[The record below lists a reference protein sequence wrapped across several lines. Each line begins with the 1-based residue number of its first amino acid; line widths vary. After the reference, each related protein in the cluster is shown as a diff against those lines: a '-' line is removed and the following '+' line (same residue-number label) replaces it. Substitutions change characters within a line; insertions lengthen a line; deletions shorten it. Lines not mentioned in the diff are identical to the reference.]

1 MEGWPVTQACS
12 QSCEGTC
19 LPVRAL
25 GLSTRAVTTSS
36 GALQF
41 ATGTRGVGTLPGKCG
56 EDETLAVWG
65 HVIRV
70 PKWCGIARRKQR
82 ADLAQFKLSAR
93 RVHAGNVDM
102 RHAARDLSDDQWSV
116 LDPGLSFPGST
127 QVHGVPDQ
135 PWPRSSG
142 RLRIQV
148 GHLRKRISHPLTAVS
163 APHMWLCPEC
173 WPDQKS

>member
-1 MEGWPVTQACS
+1 M
-12 QSCEGTC
+12 
-19 LPVRAL
+19 
-25 GLSTRAVTTSS
+25 TTSS

-102 RHAARDLSDDQWSV
+102 RHAARETIDGVFLIR
-116 LDPGLSFPGST
+116 GLVF
-127 QVHGVPDQ
+127 QVP
-135 PWPRSSG
+135 PRSTEYPTSLG
-142 RLRIQV
+142 PGQV
-148 GHLRKRISHPLTAVS
+148 VAFEFKLAIYENVFHTL
-163 APHMWLCPEC
+163 
-173 WPDQKS
+173 